1 MVSIIASPSLRRII
15 VSKVTIAM
23 SFYNDEKTLAIAI
36 KSILYQSYSDW
47 NLILLDDGS
56 TDDSL
61 KVAREFK
68 DSRIC
73 VYSDGINKGLAPRLN
88 EIVHMAKG
96 KYIAR
101 MDADDIMHP
110 ERLKLQVEYLDK
122 HKDIDVVGT
131 EAYSVDRH
139 NRILGKRMMKPIPQ
153 KMADVFKG
161 SIFIHPT
168 IMGKITWFENNLY
181 EEGVWAVRA
190 EDYELWCRSFRY
202 SKFAVI
208 SSPLLFYRET
218 SSLEKD
224 INNYLKSYNSM
235 MNVIDRTGSELP
247 YWEKI
252 NLKIRNKLKCKLY
265 SFVYKVGIAHL
276 LLSKRYEGISVTE
289 KMQMEKL
296 IKCIEK
302 YA

>member
-1 MVSIIASPSLRRII
+1 M
-15 VSKVTIAM
+15 SKVTIAM

-61 KVAREFK
+61 KVAGEFK

-139 NRILGKRMMKPIPQ
+139 NRILGKRIMKPIPH
-153 KMADVFKG
+153 KVVDVFKG
-161 SIFIHPT
+161 AIFIHPT
-168 IMGKITWFENNLY
+168 IMGKRTWFENNLY
-181 EEGVWAVRA
+181 EEDVWAVRA
-190 EDYELWCRSFRY
+190 EDYELWCRSFRK
-202 SKFAVI
+202 SKFAVL

-224 INNYLKSYNSM
+224 INNYFKSYNSM
-235 MNVIDRTGSELP
+235 INVIDRNGLELSH
-247 YWEKI
+247 WEKN
-252 NLKIRNKLKCKLY
+252 NLKIQNKLKCMLY
-265 SFVYKVGIAHL
+265 YFVYKAGITHL
-276 LLSKRYEGISVTE
+276 FLSKRYEEISVSE
-289 KMQMEKL
+289 KMQTEK
-296 IKCIEK
+296 IIECIEK
-302 YA
+302 YV

>member
-1 MVSIIASPSLRRII
+1 M
-15 VSKVTIAM
+15 SKVTIAM

-181 EEGVWAVRA
+181 EA
-190 EDYELWCRSFRY
+190 
-202 SKFAVI
+202 
-208 SSPLLFYRET
+208 
-218 SSLEKD
+218 
-224 INNYLKSYNSM
+224 
-235 MNVIDRTGSELP
+235 
-247 YWEKI
+247 
-252 NLKIRNKLKCKLY
+252 
-265 SFVYKVGIAHL
+265 
-276 LLSKRYEGISVTE
+276 
-289 KMQMEKL
+289 
-296 IKCIEK
+296 
-302 YA
+302 